1 MLCFYST
8 ITSIINGP
16 GPTSSKVETK
26 PLTTTPPPPQVSAPT
41 TPKTNSAP
49 VIDHCTPAATTE
61 VRPSS
66 STTSSKKK
74 RKRHEDDDDLMK
86 ELRQTDA
93 LLAETLNKRED
104 ANDIFGKFIAEEMRQ
119 VKDGWEKDCLKM
131 NITKLIMEAKYGPP
145 QPSAAEC
152 VGNSIAML

>member
-1 MLCFYST
+1 M
-8 ITSIINGP
+8 
-16 GPTSSKVETK
+16 ETK
-26 PLTTTPPPPQVSAPT
+26 PLPPQVPAPT
-41 TPKTNSAP
+41 NPKTNSAP

-104 ANDIFGKFIAEEMRQ
+104 VNDKFIAEEMRQ
-119 VKDGWEKDCLKM
+119 VKDDWEKDCLKM